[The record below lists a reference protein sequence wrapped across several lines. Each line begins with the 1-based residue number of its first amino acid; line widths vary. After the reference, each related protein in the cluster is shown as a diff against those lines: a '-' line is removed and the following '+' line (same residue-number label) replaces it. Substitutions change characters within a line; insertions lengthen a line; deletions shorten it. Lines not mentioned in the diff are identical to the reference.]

1 MKKIIMMALSGVFAT
16 TCCFS
21 QTDRDKQIDLSIRQC
36 REMALVSSEEM
47 KIAGYLNEQ
56 AKVEKQI
63 ARTAGLPKLSASGT
77 YGYLNSDIAL
87 GLPEMELKIPIMGT
101 EVDLSGMI
109 PETMNVGINS
119 GIYMIGATLQQPIF
133 TGGRIATGNKMA
145 EKGMEITEENSN
157 MTRMSII
164 AEAEKAY
171 WTYFSMKDK
180 INLLN
185 QYEAL
190 LDTLYQS
197 VSDMIS
203 VKMATGNDLL
213 KISSRRSNIRYQ
225 KQKAVNGMEL
235 CRMQLCRIIGVD
247 PETKIRLT
255 DSISKENSQVTDHSY
270 DLTLR
275 PEYRMLQKQVEL
287 KELGIKNARGEYL
300 PTVGLMAG
308 YSYLGKMEMGGVS
321 MRMDRPSALVMLSV
335 NIPLFNFGEG
345 AKKIRNAKI
354 SREIQQEELNK
365 NSSLLTIEI
374 EHAKRNLQ
382 DASLL
387 IMTAESAL
395 AEAEASL
402 RSIRDNYEVGMGTL
416 LDLLDAQTQ
425 WQEAY
430 NNSIDARVEHKINE
444 IEFLR
449 VTGRLF

>member
-63 ARTAGLPKLSASGT
+63 ARTAALPKLSASGT

-133 TGGRIATGNKMA
+133 TGGRIVTGNKMA

-190 LDTLYQS
+190 LDTLHQS

-308 YSYLGKMEMGGVS
+308 YSYLGKMEMGGIS

-345 AKKIRNAKI
+345 VKKIRNAKI
-354 SREIQQEELNK
+354 LREIQQEELNK

-395 AEAEASL
+395 VEAEASL

-430 NNSIDARVEHKINE
+430 NNTIDARVEHKINE

-449 VTGRLF
+449 VTGRLL

>member
-190 LDTLYQS
+190 LDTLHQS

-308 YSYLGKMEMGGVS
+308 YSYLGNMEMGGIS
-321 MRMDRPSALVMLSV
+321 MRMNRPSALVMLSV

>member
-171 WTYFSMKDK
+171 WTYFSIKDK

-255 DSISKENSQVTDHSY
+255 DSISKENNQVTDHFY

>member
-1 MKKIIMMALSGVFAT
+1 MKKIIMMALSGVFAI

-171 WTYFSMKDK
+171 WTYFSIKDK

-190 LDTLYQS
+190 LDTLHQS

-308 YSYLGKMEMGGVS
+308 YSYLGKMEMGGIS

-387 IMTAESAL
+387 IMTAETAL
-395 AEAEASL
+395 VEAEASL

-430 NNSIDARVEHKINE
+430 NNTIDARVEHKINE

>member
-133 TGGRIATGNKMA
+133 TGGRIVTGNKMA

-190 LDTLYQS
+190 LDTLHQS

-308 YSYLGKMEMGGVS
+308 YSYLGKMEMGEIS

-345 AKKIRNAKI
+345 VKKIRNAKI
-354 SREIQQEELNK
+354 LREIQQEELNK

-387 IMTAESAL
+387 IMTAETAL
-395 AEAEASL
+395 VEAEASL

>member
-1 MKKIIMMALSGVFAT
+1 MKKIILMALSGVFAT
-16 TCCFS
+16 ICCFP
-21 QTDRDKQIDLSIRQC
+21 QTSGDKQINLSVHQC

-63 ARTAGLPKLSASGT
+63 AQIAALPKLSASGT

-109 PETMNVGINS
+109 PETMNLGLNS

-145 EKGMEITEENSN
+145 KKGMETTEENSN
-157 MTRMSII
+157 MTRMRII

-171 WTYFSMKDK
+171 WTYFSIKDK

-235 CRMQLCRIIGVD
+235 CRMELCRIIGVD
-247 PETKIRLT
+247 PETKITLT
-255 DSISKENSQVTDHSY
+255 DSISKGSSQIADHSY

-287 KELGIKNARGEYL
+287 KDLDIKNVRGEYL

-308 YSYLGKMEMGGVS
+308 YSYLGKMEMGGIS

-387 IMTAESAL
+387 IMTAETAL

-402 RSIRDNYEVGMGTL
+402 RSIRNNYEVGMGTL
-416 LDLLDAQTQ
+416 IDLLDAQTQ

-430 NNSIDARVEHKINE
+430 NNTIDAWVEHKINE

>member
-308 YSYLGKMEMGGVS
+308 YSYLGKMEMGGIS

-345 AKKIRNAKI
+345 VKKIRNAKI
-354 SREIQQEELNK
+354 LREIQQEELNK

-395 AEAEASL
+395 VEAEASL

-430 NNSIDARVEHKINE
+430 NNTIDARVEHKINE

-449 VTGRLF
+449 VTGRLL

>member
-171 WTYFSMKDK
+171 WTYFSIKDK

-308 YSYLGKMEMGGVS
+308 YSYLGKMEMGEIS

-387 IMTAESAL
+387 IMTAETAL
-395 AEAEASL
+395 VEAEASL

>member
-190 LDTLYQS
+190 LDTLHQS

-275 PEYRMLQKQVEL
+275 PEYRMLQKQFEL

-308 YSYLGKMEMGGVS
+308 YSYLGNMEMGGIS
-321 MRMDRPSALVMLSV
+321 MRMNRPSALVMLSV

-345 AKKIRNAKI
+345 VKKIRNAKI

>member
-308 YSYLGKMEMGGVS
+308 YSYLGKMEMGGIS

-395 AEAEASL
+395 VEAEASL

>member
-190 LDTLYQS
+190 LDTLHQS

-275 PEYRMLQKQVEL
+275 PEYRMLQKQFEL

-308 YSYLGKMEMGGVS
+308 YSYLGNMEMGGIS
-321 MRMDRPSALVMLSV
+321 MRMNRPSALVMLSV